1 MAPLDTHFIF
11 NCSKVYYNSPAIN
24 TTSARSLDFESMEN
38 KRVFFEC
45 VFSVYG
51 AVMLCVIP
59 FIPYI
64 NTLMGVSKQG
74 LKMRTV
80 QKLNRRIFDP
90 VQVCHLFAH

>member
-51 AVMLCVIP
+51 AVEWFYVVCNTVYTL
-59 FIPYI
+59 YKHI
-64 NTLMGVSKQG
+64 NGCLETGPENEDSSK
-74 LKMRTV
+74 
-80 QKLNRRIFDP
+80 
-90 VQVCHLFAH
+90 A